1 MNVLQRLRRYG
12 ELELEQLLGTLLR
25 GGVVLAAVVVLTGG
39 IWYLHRYGR
48 GVPEYRMFHGEP
60 ATLRSVATVGSGVLT
75 GHPRAVIQFGLLLLM
90 ATPVARV
97 AFSVFAFAV
106 QRDRTYVV
114 VTLIVLAVLTY
125 SMSGGYL

>member
-1 MNVLQRLRRYG
+1 
-12 ELELEQLLGTLLR
+12 
-25 GGVVLAAVVVLTGG
+25 VLAAVVVLIGG
-39 IWYLHRYGR
+39 GFLFVRR
-48 GVPEYRMFHGEP
+48 GGKPPEYRVFRGEP
-60 ATLRSVATVGSGVLT
+60 ADLRDLSGIIHNMLA
-75 GHPRAVIQFGLLLLM
+75 GHPRALVQFGLVLLM

-114 VTLIVLAVLTY
+114 VTLIVLGVLIY